1 MNRGE
6 SMIYLRML
14 ANEADAFE
22 LVVAAVLVILVS
34 IAVFF
39 LYRNLAKEF
48 RELKR
53 AKQAMVQRLEGLEDE
68 EEEEDELDTKALKNA
83 GLFTQ
88 INEAIKK
95 TTEGQLA
102 CLYSIDLDDFRHVHE
117 AYNAKEIQKIDNE
130 IVKRLKKYGGKQAI
144 TGHLDEDTF
153 LFYFQG
159 TVDAETM
166 SKIGEDLLGIIND
179 PIKLIDTRLTAS
191 IGLVVFP
198 YDGIS
203 AEHLYKN
210 AQVAVY
216 VAKKAGK
223 NQMHMFSE
231 DLIDSEQYNV
241 QYYQEIKKSISNDEF
256 LLYYQ
261 TIVDVK
267 TGKIIG
273 LESLLRWNH
282 PKKGILPPGKF
293 LNVMELTGD
302 ITWFGTWGF
311 EKTVK
316 QYKDW
321 ISQARIRDLFIS
333 TNLSPKQ
340 LETPGLADQFLS
352 ITKKYGLSPEL
363 FCMEIIN
370 FYQILEDKVA
380 LKNIDQFRK
389 YGFRIAVD
397 DMGENFRIVS
407 DMQKI
412 PAGIVKLTRNH
423 ILHIMDNGENT
434 GYYKRVIKEAI
445 DKSKLVVAEGIETEE
460 MIAEIFNLGI
470 RFMQGYYFN
479 QPKSVI
485 EIEKMVMKSP
495 WNMDSFSHLIEQVEE
510 EE

>member
-1 MNRGE
+1 MN
-6 SMIYLRML
+6 ILRML
-14 ANEADAFE
+14 ATGADAFE
-22 LVVAAVLVILVS
+22 LVVAVILVVVTI
-34 IAVFF
+34 IAIFF
-39 LYRNLAKEF
+39 LYRNLANEF
-48 RELKR
+48 KELKR
-53 AKQAMVQRLEGLEDE
+53 SKQAMKERLEGLEE
-68 EEEEDELDTKALKNA
+68 EEETEEELDTKALKNA
-83 GLFTQ
+83 GILLQ
-88 INEAIKK
+88 INSAIKK
-95 TTEGQLA
+95 TQEGQLA
-102 CLYSIDLDDFRHVHE
+102 CLYSIDLDDFRH
-117 AYNAKEIQKIDNE
+117 AYEEYNSKEIQKIDNE

-159 TVDAETM
+159 IVDAETM
-166 SKIGEDLLGIIND
+166 GKIGEDLLKTIKD
-179 PIKLIDTRLTAS
+179 PIKQLNLKLTAS

-198 YDGIS
+198 YDGIT
-203 AEHLYKN
+203 AEQLYKN

-223 NQMHMFSE
+223 NQMHMYSE

-261 TIVDVK
+261 TIVDIK

-321 ISQARIRDLFIS
+321 IAKVKIRNLFIS

-340 LETPGLADQFLS
+340 LEVPGLAQQFLS

-370 FYQILEDKVA
+370 FYQVLENKVA
-380 LKNIDQFRK
+380 IENVNQFRK
-389 YGFRIAVD
+389 FGFRIAVD

-407 DMQKI
+407 DMQKL
-412 PAGIVKLTRNH
+412 PASIVKLTRSH
-423 ILHIMDNGENT
+423 VLHIMDEGENT
-434 GYYKRVIKEAI
+434 GYFKRVIKEAM
-445 DKSKLVVAEGIETEE
+445 DKSKVVIAEGIENEE
-460 MIAEIFNLGI
+460 MIKEIYKLGI

-485 EIEKMVMKSP
+485 EIEKMIMKSP
-495 WNMDSFSHLIEQVEE
+495 WNMDSFLHLIEE
-510 EE
+510 

>member
-1 MNRGE
+1 MN
-6 SMIYLRML
+6 ILRTL
-14 ANEADAFE
+14 ATGADAFE
-22 LVVAAVLVILVS
+22 LVVAVILVVVT
-34 IAVFF
+34 IVAIFF
-39 LYRNLAKEF
+39 LYRNLANEF

-53 AKQAMVQRLEGLEDE
+53 VKKSMEERRERAEDE
-68 EEEEDELDTKALKNA
+68 EEEEDTDIKDLKNA
-83 GLFTQ
+83 GILIQ
-88 INEAIKK
+88 INSAIKK
-95 TTEGQLA
+95 TKEGQLA
-102 CLYSIDLDDFRHVHE
+102 CLYSIDLDDFRH
-117 AYNAKEIQKIDNE
+117 AYEEYNSKDIQKIDNE

-144 TGHLDEDTF
+144 AGHLDEDTF

-166 SKIGEDLLGIIND
+166 SKIGDDLLSLIKD
-179 PIKLIDTRLTAS
+179 PIKQLNLELTAS

-198 YDGIS
+198 YDGITG
-203 AEHLYKN
+203 EQLYKN
-210 AQVAVY
+210 AQIAVY

-223 NQMHMFSE
+223 NQMHMYSE

-261 TIVDVK
+261 TMVDIK

-321 ISQARIRDLFIS
+321 IAKARIRDLFIS

-340 LETPGLADQFLS
+340 LEVPGLAEQFLN

-370 FYQILEDKVA
+370 FYSILENKVA
-380 LKNIDQFRK
+380 IDNVTQFRK
-389 YGFRIAVD
+389 FGFRIAVD
-397 DMGENFRIVS
+397 DMGENFQIVS
-407 DMQKI
+407 DMQKL
-412 PAGIVKLTRNH
+412 PANIVKLTRSH
-423 ILHIMDNGENT
+423 VLHIMDKGENT
-434 GYYKRVIKEAI
+434 GYFKRVIKEAK
-445 DKSKLVVAEGIETEE
+445 DKSKVVVAEGIENEE
-460 MIAEIFNLGI
+460 MIKEIYELGI

-479 QPKSVI
+479 QPKSVL
-485 EIEKMVMKSP
+485 EIEKMIMKSP
-495 WNMDSFSHLIEQVEE
+495 WNMDSFSHLIEE
-510 EE
+510 